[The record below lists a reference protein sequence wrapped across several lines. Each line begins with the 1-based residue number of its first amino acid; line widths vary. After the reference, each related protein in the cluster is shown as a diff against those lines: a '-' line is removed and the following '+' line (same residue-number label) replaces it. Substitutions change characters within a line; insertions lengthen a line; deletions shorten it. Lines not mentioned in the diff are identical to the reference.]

1 METVLLSI
9 HLIVAIAMVAVILLQ
24 RSEGGALGI
33 GGGGQGGMFTA
44 RGAGNMLSKTTKW
57 LAIVFLSNSLLLGWL
72 AAQKRGDDVVLET
85 AIEQQKEDGG
95 SQLPEIPTVPED
107 GQD

>member
-9 HLIVAIAMVAVILLQ
+9 HLIVALAMVVAILLQ

-33 GGGGQGGMFTA
+33 GGGQGGMMTA
-44 RGAGNMLSKTTKW
+44 RGAGDLLTRTTKW
-57 LAIVFLSNSLLLGWL
+57 LAIVFLANSLLLGWF
-72 AAQKRGDDVVLET
+72 AAQKRGEDTIVQEV
-85 AIEQQKEDGG
+85 IQQEQEDGG

-107 GQD
+107 G

>member
-9 HLIVAIAMVAVILLQ
+9 HLIVALAMVVAILLQ

-33 GGGGQGGMFTA
+33 GGGQGGMMTA
-44 RGAGNMLSKTTKW
+44 RGAGDLLTRTTKW
-57 LAIVFLSNSLLLGWL
+57 LAIVFLANSLLLGWF
-72 AAQKRGDDVVLET
+72 AAQKSAEDTVVQEV
-85 AIEQQKEDGG
+85 IQQEQEDGG

-107 GQD
+107 G

>member
-9 HLIVAIAMVAVILLQ
+9 HLIVALAMVVAILLR

-33 GGGGQGGMFTA
+33 GGGQGGMMTA
-44 RGAGNMLSKTTKW
+44 RGAGDLLTRTTKW
-57 LAIVFLSNSLLLGWL
+57 LAIVFLANSLLLGWF
-72 AAQKRGDDVVLET
+72 AAQKRGEDTIVQEV
-85 AIEQQKEDGG
+85 IQQEQEDGG

-107 GQD
+107 G